1 MYIVARIDHNGK
13 FARRPNGKLDIHFI
27 SSSANTILCVCKRDF
42 CSLDANGDLPDGQ
55 LINDRRLLDD
65 GQWTAVSSDIP
76 MVKSTTSSHYSI
88 FRQRIP
94 EYDLKQV
101 RHYLQF
107 KNRLEGMEV
116 CLDWINRSIAMKE
129 ANASECF
136 AMETLAI

>member
-1 MYIVARIDHNGK
+1 M
-13 FARRPNGKLDIHFI
+13 
-27 SSSANTILCVCKRDF
+27 CKRDF
-42 CSLDANGDLPDGQ
+42 CSLDANGDLPSRQ
-55 LINDRRLLDD
+55 LIDDRELLDV
-65 GQWTAVSSDIP
+65 GLWTAVSSDIL

-107 KNRLEGMEV
+107 KNRLEGMEI